1 MYSGVVIG
9 RRLRVTANVQSRFE
23 IPPTRCLTINEI
35 RSRNRVVAPAHNE
48 EVVLGNDGTPPD
60 LSQLF
65 DYSKSA
71 GYFSQ
76 LAGVLAGFAFL
87 AITLLLNRQ
96 HRRGTDADVAQEH
109 QQDVQ
114 IVATLGCALL
124 GLVAAAAM
132 YALLAG
138 EQGWSLTSGRGLSR
152 FVLAGLAFVFSVY
165 TAFSAAVQLVSAA
178 ALGAHL
184 RFMVAV
190 LAPPAVVAFFV
201 TAIDDVAANP
211 PNQRPTPGEPFGPG
225 WNPGRAELWA
235 FAHHGTTWSIPIVFV
250 LCAVIWCAGLRWR
263 HATGGVGHLASAL
276 RSVVSVGLTYL
287 PYLSLTLVAW
297 TVWRTAVLSR
307 MEPGARIDSGHAL
320 WLTGICVV
328 ILVLQSACLSLIWG
342 GDARPDFHRE
352 ADSLRADPDSGS
364 GDGSVDS

>member
-1 MYSGVVIG
+1 
-9 RRLRVTANVQSRFE
+9 
-23 IPPTRCLTINEI
+23 
-35 RSRNRVVAPAHNE
+35 
-48 EVVLGNDGTPPD
+48 LGNGTSPD
-60 LSQLF
+60 VSLLF

-87 AITLLLNRQ
+87 AMTLLLNRQ
-96 HRRGTDADVAQEH
+96 HRRETDADLVQEH
-109 QQDVQ
+109 QQDAQ

-138 EQGWSLTSGRGLSR
+138 QQGWSVTSGLGLSR
-152 FVLAGLAFVFSVY
+152 FALAGLAFVFSVY

-201 TAIDDVAANP
+201 TALDDAAAYP
-211 PNQRPTPGEPFGPG
+211 FAQPNAPGGPIGPG
-225 WNPGRAELWA
+225 WSQSHAELWA
-235 FAHHGTTWSIPIVFV
+235 YAHRGMTWSMPIVFV

-263 HATGGVGHLASAL
+263 RATGGVGRLASAL
-276 RSVVSVGLTYL
+276 RSVVSAGLTYL
-287 PYLSLTLVAW
+287 PYLSLALVAW
-297 TVWRTAVLSR
+297 TIWRTAVLSQ
-307 MEPGARIDSGHAL
+307 MEPGAEIDSRDAA
-320 WLTGICVV
+320 WLIGVCVV
-328 ILVLQSACLSLIWG
+328 ILVLQSACLSLIRG
-342 GDARPDFHRE
+342 ADARPAFYRE
-352 ADSLRADPDSGS
+352 T
-364 GDGSVDS
+364 DGGPGAVDS